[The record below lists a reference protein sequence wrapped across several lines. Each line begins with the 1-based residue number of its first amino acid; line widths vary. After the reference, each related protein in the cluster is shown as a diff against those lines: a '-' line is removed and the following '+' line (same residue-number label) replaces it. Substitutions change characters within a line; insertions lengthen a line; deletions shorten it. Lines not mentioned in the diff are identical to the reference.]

1 MIIKSIYVS
10 VLIASFSL
18 ALNSCG
24 GSASEDGKDKKTAS
38 EDGKGKKTASE
49 DGKGKKTA
57 CDCLK
62 EGKELTAEAMNAMGD
77 EGKMKDLEA
86 KAKAL
91 EESCKD
97 FKPEDYKDCK

>member
-24 GSASEDGKDKKTAS
+24 GSASEDGKD
-38 EDGKGKKTASE
+38 KKTASE

-97 FKPEDYKDCK
+97 LKPEDAKDCK

>member
-10 VLIASFSL
+10 VLIAGFSL

-24 GSASEDGKDKKTAS
+24 GSASGDG
-38 EDGKGKKTASE
+38 
-49 DGKGKKTA
+49 GKKTA

-62 EGKELTAEAMNAMGD
+62 EGKELAAEAKNAMGD
-77 EGKMKDLEA
+77 EGKMKDL
-86 KAKAL
+86 KAKMDAM

-97 FKPEDYKDCK
+97 YKEEDFKDCK

>member
-10 VLIASFSL
+10 VLIAGFSL

-24 GSASEDGKDKKTAS
+24 GSASGDG
-38 EDGKGKKTASE
+38 
-49 DGKGKKTA
+49 GKKTA

-62 EGKELTAEAMNAMGD
+62 EGKELAAETKNAMGD

-97 FKPEDYKDCK
+97 LKPEDAKDCK

>member
-24 GSASEDGKDKKTAS
+24 GSASEDGK
-38 EDGKGKKTASE
+38 GKKTASE
-49 DGKGKKTA
+49 DGKGKKSA
-57 CDCLK
+57 CDCLTEK
-62 EGKELTAEAMNAMGD
+62 KDLMAEAMNAMGD

-97 FKPEDYKDCK
+97 YKEEDAKDCK

>member
-24 GSASEDGKDKKTAS
+24 GS
-38 EDGKGKKTASE
+38 ASE

-77 EGKMKDLEA
+77 EGKMKELEA

-97 FKPEDYKDCK
+97 FKPEDAKDCK

>member
-49 DGKGKKTA
+49 DGGKKTA
-57 CDCLK
+57 CDCK
-62 EGKELTAEAMNAMGD
+62 KEAMGLMAEKDKAMGD
-77 EGKMKDLEA
+77 EGKMKDL
-86 KAKAL
+86 KAKMDAL
-91 EESCKD
+91 KESCKD
-97 FKPEDYKDCK
+97 YKEEDVKDCK

>member
-1 MIIKSIYVS
+1 MIKNSIYVS
-10 VLIASFSL
+10 VLIAGFSL

-24 GSASEDGKDKKTAS
+24 GSASGDG
-38 EDGKGKKTASE
+38 
-49 DGKGKKTA
+49 GKKTA

-62 EGKELTAEAMNAMGD
+62 EGKELMAEKDKAMGD

-97 FKPEDYKDCK
+97 VKKEDAKDCK

>member
-10 VLIASFSL
+10 VLIAGFSL

-24 GSASEDGKDKKTAS
+24 GSDSGDG
-38 EDGKGKKTASE
+38 GKM
-49 DGKGKKTA
+49 TA

-62 EGKELTAEAMNAMGD
+62 EGKEIKAAVENAMGD

-86 KAKAL
+86 KAKAM

-97 FKPEDYKDCK
+97 FKPEDAKDCK

>member
-10 VLIASFSL
+10 VLIAGFSL

-24 GSASEDGKDKKTAS
+24 GSASGDG
-38 EDGKGKKTASE
+38 
-49 DGKGKKTA
+49 GKKTA

-62 EGKELTAEAMNAMGD
+62 EGKGLMAEKEKAMGEGD
-77 EGKMKDLEA
+77 EGKIKDL
-86 KAKAL
+86 KAKMDAM

-97 FKPEDYKDCK
+97 FKPEDAKDCK